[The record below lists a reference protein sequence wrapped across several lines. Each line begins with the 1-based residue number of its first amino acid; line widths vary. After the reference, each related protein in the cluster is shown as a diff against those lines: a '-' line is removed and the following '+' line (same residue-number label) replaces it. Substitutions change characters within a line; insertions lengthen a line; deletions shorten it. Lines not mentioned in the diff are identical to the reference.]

1 MKDAVKNL
9 AARIEQTMDR
19 IQTEEA
25 TKTAYIMPFIQLLGY
40 DVFNPL
46 EVVPEFIADIGIKK
60 GEKVDYAIFLDNDP
74 VILIECKDCHNPL
87 CIDNESQL
95 FRYFHATKAKFGI
108 LTNGITYKFFTDLD
122 EINKMDT
129 KPFLEIN
136 LLQYDRINYNELAKF
151 SKANFNSEN
160 IRKTADML
168 KCAHAIRT
176 VLLSELAAPSEDF
189 VKMIFKKM
197 DCGGGFFT
205 EKIKDKLTPLVKSA
219 IETIINDKVKANLDT
234 ALKSTQ
240 KTQEEISEQQQTDAS
255 EEDHD
260 GVVTTQEEIDAC
272 NIVRAIAA
280 EIIDPHRVAMRDVKS
295 YCSILFDDNNRRPIC
310 RLYFNN
316 ADRKMISIFDTPQ
329 EEKTTLADLPELFK
343 MKERIHNAIRR
354 YLADPEAGSSPAQAE

>member
-1 MKDAVKNL
+1 MLICFVLLCPPKFMKIPL
-9 AARIEQTMDR
+9 ALALIVSQFSDVPK
-19 IQTEEA
+19 
-25 TKTAYIMPFIQLLGY
+25 TKTAAFTTPS
-40 DVFNPL
+40 
-46 EVVPEFIADIGIKK
+46 
-60 GEKVDYAIFLDNDP
+60 AI
-74 VILIECKDCHNPL
+74 
-87 CIDNESQL
+87 
-95 FRYFHATKAKFGI
+95 
-108 LTNGITYKFFTDLD
+108 
-122 EINKMDT
+122 
-129 KPFLEIN
+129 
-136 LLQYDRINYNELAKF
+136 
-151 SKANFNSEN
+151 
-160 IRKTADML
+160 
-168 KCAHAIRT
+168 
-176 VLLSELAAPSEDF
+176 
-189 VKMIFKKM
+189 
-197 DCGGGFFT
+197 CGGGFFT